1 MITAGLTNSFKE
13 QLLLGQHDLETDT
26 LKIALYTSSAV
37 LGPGTLV
44 YTTAAEV
51 SGPGYVA
58 GGEVLVNVSVNLSNG
73 IAYASFDNPTWI
85 AATFYPRRVDLQ
97 RIQGQQVD
105 CCSKLWYRSDDV
117 EPELSDPAS
126 PQQPRCS
133 TDKDHLNG
141 NRLYHQR

>member
-26 LKIALYTSSAV
+26 LKVALYTSSAV

-58 GGEVLVNVSVNLSNG
+58 GGEILVNVSVNQSNG

-85 AATFYPRRVDLQ
+85 AATFSTRGALIYNASKANKSIAVLNFGIDQTMLSQSFQIQLPPNNPDAALI
-97 RIQGQQVD
+97 RI
-105 CCSKLWYRSDDV
+105 
-117 EPELSDPAS
+117 
-126 PQQPRCS
+126 
-133 TDKDHLNG
+133 T
-141 NRLYHQR
+141 